1 MTQVAFADFAA
12 QSFEDT
18 TLSERELAISYLTTS
33 LALEDPQGVKSA
45 IVAAKQAGVDN
56 DEIQQV
62 INVVITVKGQ
72 RIQALTGIQ
81 APAQAAAQ
89 TSCCR

>member
-1 MTQVAFADFAA
+1 MTQVAFADFAV

-18 TLSERELAISYLTTS
+18 TLNERELAISYLTTT
-33 LALEDPQGVKSA
+33 LALEDQQGVKGA
-45 IVAAKQAGVDN
+45 IVAAKQAGLDN

-81 APAQAAAQ
+81 APVQAAQ